1 MSELPELSDRA
12 RHLLKTLV
20 GRYIRDGEPV
30 GSRTLA
36 RSSGLKLSP
45 ATIRNVM
52 SDLEEFG
59 FVAAPHTSAGRIP
72 TTEGYRF
79 FVDALLTVKPMDL
92 DVKARLENDLTTP
105 QTTQEL
111 VTRASSLLSA
121 VTNFVGLVTVPKREQ
136 FAFRHIDFVLIE
148 PRKVLV
154 IIVFDDNEV
163 QNRVIETRQDHTPMD
178 LEHAANYLNQEFSGL
193 FLQDIHDRILREMHQ
208 ARESMESAMQATMD
222 VAQGAF
228 KTEPKDDMVLAG
240 QTNLMSHHDFTDIG
254 RLRELFEAFAQK
266 RDILQLLDAC
276 IQAQGV
282 RLFIGD
288 ETGSEALDACSLV
301 TAPYS
306 VDDKVVGV
314 LGVIGPTRMRYDRI
328 IPVVDATARIL
339 GSALNPKS

>member
-1 MSELPELSDRA
+1 MAQIPELDDRA

-20 GRYIRDGEPV
+20 GQYIQDGEPV

-79 FVDALLTVKPMDL
+79 FVDALLTVKPMDMQIQ
-92 DVKARLENDLTTP
+92 ARLEHDLSLERTTH
-105 QTTQEL
+105 EL
-111 VTRASSLLSA
+111 VARASRLLSS
-121 VTNFVGLVTVPKREQ
+121 VTNFVGLVTVPRREQ

-148 PRKVLV
+148 PRRVLV

-163 QNRVIETRQDHTPMD
+163 QNRVIATQQDHTPSD
-178 LEHAANYLNQEFSGL
+178 LERAANFLNAEYSGL
-193 FLQDIHDRILREMHQ
+193 FLQEIHDRILSEMRV
-208 ARESMESAMQATMD
+208 ARASMEEAMAATMD

-228 KTEPKDDMVLAG
+228 SDEPQDDMVVAG
-240 QTNLMSHHDFTDIG
+240 QTNLMSHNDFTDIG
-254 RLRELFEAFAQK
+254 RLRELFEAFSQK

-306 VDDKVVGV
+306 VDDKIMGV

-339 GSALNPKS
+339 GAALNPKA